1 MIHVD
6 RAAVAKPDVFDSW
19 LAEKERADAR
29 KWFSDP
35 KGSRQERFRFA
46 VYKRPEIREALNE
59 LFHGKCAYCES
70 LIVAAAPIDVELY
83 RPKAGVAENPDHPG
97 YWWLASDWDNM
108 LASCADCNRVRSHA
122 GERAGKGNRFPLA
135 DEAKRAFEPGAEV
148 DEAPLL
154 LNPCLDNPEQELV
167 FDKTGQV
174 VSSTRR
180 GQATI
185 SVLGLNRAGLVLARQ
200 RAAVKIL
207 DAIGSLDALLAVA
220 DRSSSGSRRQ
230 AESAAR
236 RHVESLMSACSP
248 SEEYAGMKRQLARPM
263 LDRLRK
269 LGLIE
274 KEPDA
279 LSDTPMVSKA
289 RRMAAQSS
297 WGQFVEEQSSFSLE
311 TEEGRA
317 TYKSERRLI
326 ETVSIRNVKA
336 IRELDLDLTAAGSGR
351 TPWLML
357 LGENGTGK
365 STVLQ
370 AIALT
375 LIGAS
380 ALVRL
385 GGMGIHPRDYIRYRC
400 KSGSVSVKLS
410 GFKGPHRLT
419 LFPHH
424 VEFTAPTGEQSRVN
438 FEPFV
443 RVVEGTGWEPQMV
456 VLGYGATRLLP
467 RDLASPVTST
477 GDTFSRVDNL
487 FNPFVPLRDP
497 DSWMAGLG
505 VVEFDS
511 ASLVLKDLLS
521 LAAKARF
528 EVGKDKCVIVAYHG
542 ERVPLRQLSDG
553 YQSVV
558 ATAVDI
564 LEVMTS
570 VWPNLLDAEGIVL
583 LDEIGAHL
591 HPTWKMRIVS
601 SIRRAAPGVQFVTST
616 HDPLC
621 LRGLG
626 EGEVVVMKR
635 DANNHVFAMTGLP
648 SPADF
653 RVDQLL
659 TSSFFGLNSTS
670 DPETDEDFTTYYT
683 LLAMP
688 DRTAAEDDQL
698 RALQAKLKDRRF
710 LGITPRDQLMYSALD
725 QLLADHQ
732 DDVVQRIPDLHAEAV
747 RAVSKIW
754 AAEEEEAPQGMT

>member
-1 MIHVD
+1 MIHVN
-6 RAAVAKPDVFDSW
+6 RSTVAKPEVLDSW
-19 LAEKERADAR
+19 LAETERANAR
-29 KWFSDP
+29 KWFSNP
-35 KGSRQERFRFA
+35 KRHRQERFRFE
-46 VYKRPEIREALNE
+46 VYRRPEVRDALNE

-83 RPKAGVAENPDHPG
+83 RPKAGVVESPDHPG

-122 GERAGKGNRFPLA
+122 GERAGKGNRFPLLN
-135 DEAKRAFEPGAEV
+135 EAKRAFMPGAEV

-154 LNPCLDNPEQELV
+154 LNPCLDDPEQELV
-167 FDKTGQV
+167 FNWTGEV
-174 VSSTRR
+174 VSSSPR

-185 SVLGLNRAGLVLARQ
+185 SVLGLNRPGLVFARQ
-200 RAAVKIL
+200 TAA
-207 DAIGSLDALLAVA
+207 ASLKVLLASLEALLAVEE
-220 DRSSSGSRRQ
+220 SSSGSRTQ
-230 AESAAR
+230 TESATPWL
-236 RHVESLMSACSP
+236 ESLTSACAA
-248 SEEYAGMKRQLARPM
+248 SEEYAGIKRQLARPM

-274 KEPDA
+274 QEPDA
-279 LSDTPMVSKA
+279 VSDTPVISKA
-289 RRMAAQSS
+289 KRMAVQSS
-297 WGQFVEEQSSFSLE
+297 WDQYMEEQSSFSLE
-311 TEEGRA
+311 TQEGRA

-336 IRELDLDLTAAGSGR
+336 VRELDLDLTAAGSGR

-370 AIALT
+370 AIGLT

-385 GGMGIHPRDYIRYRC
+385 GGIGIHPGDYIRYRC

-419 LFPHH
+419 FRADH
-424 VEFTAPTGEQSRVN
+424 VEFTAPTGERSVVTFGPSGRVL
-438 FEPFV
+438 
-443 RVVEGTGWEPQMV
+443 EGSGWEPQMI

-467 RDLASPVTST
+467 RDLASPVMST
-477 GDTFSRVDNL
+477 GDTFSRIDNL
-487 FNPFVPLRDP
+487 FNPFVPLGDP

-505 VVEFDS
+505 EVEFDS

-528 EVGKDKCVIVAYHG
+528 EVDRDKRVIVNYHG

-564 LEVMTS
+564 LDVMTT
-570 VWPNLLDAEGIVL
+570 VWPNLQDAEGVVL

-601 SIRRAAPGVQFVTST
+601 SIRRAAPGLQFVTST

-626 EGEVVVMKR
+626 EGEVVVMRR
-635 DANNHVFAMTGLP
+635 DPNNRVFAVTGLP

-659 TSSFFGLNSTS
+659 TSSFFGLNSTI
-670 DPETDEDFTTYYT
+670 DPETDEDFTKYYT

-688 DRTAAEDDQL
+688 KRTDVEEDQL
-698 RALQAKLKDRRF
+698 RALQAKLKDRRL
-710 LGITPRDQLMYSALD
+710 LGITPRDQLMYGALD

-732 DDVVQRIPDLHAEAV
+732 DDVVQRIPDLQADAV
-747 RAVSKIW
+747 TAVSKIW
-754 AAEEEEAPQGMT
+754 AAEEEASKG

>member
-1 MIHVD
+1 LIHVD
-6 RAAVAKPDVFDSW
+6 RSTVAKPKPLGSI
-19 LAEKERADAR
+19 LAGAERRDANE
-29 KWFSDP
+29 WFKDP
-35 KGSRQERFRFA
+35 KRHRQERFRFA
-46 VYKRPEIREALNE
+46 VYRRPEVRDALSE

-70 LIVAAAPIDVELY
+70 LIVASGPIDVEFY
-83 RPKAGVAENPDHPG
+83 RPKAGVAERPEHPG

-108 LASCADCNRVRSHA
+108 LSSCADCNRVRSHA
-122 GERAGKGNRFPLA
+122 GERAGKGNRFPLR
-135 DEAKRAFEPGAEV
+135 DEDKRAFEPGAEV
-148 DEAPLL
+148 HEAPLL
-154 LNPCLDNPEQELV
+154 LNPCVDNPEQELV
-167 FDKTGQV
+167 FDTTGKV
-174 VSSTRR
+174 MSSSRR
-180 GQATI
+180 GQTTI
-185 SVLGLNRAGLVLARQ
+185 SVLGLNRRGLVFARKT
-200 RAAVKIL
+200 AAANIRSTI
-207 DAIGSLDALLAVA
+207 ASLDALLAIRESSPA
-220 DRSSSGSRRQ
+220 SRSESESATRQ
-230 AESAAR
+230 AAA
-236 RHVESLMSACSP
+236 SLLSACSA

-263 LDRLRK
+263 LDRLLT

-274 KEPDA
+274 QEPDGVSA
-279 LSDTPMVSKA
+279 TPLISKA
-289 RRMAAQSS
+289 GRMAARSS
-297 WGQFVEEQSSFSLE
+297 WDRYVKEQSSFSLQ

-336 IRELDLDLTAAGSGR
+336 IRQLDLDLTAAGSGR

-370 AIALT
+370 GISLT
-375 LIGAS
+375 LVGAS

-385 GGMGIHPRDYIRYRC
+385 WGMGFHPRDYVRYRC
-400 KSGSVSVKLS
+400 KSGHVSVQLS
-410 GFKGPHRLT
+410 GFAGPHHLT
-419 LFPHH
+419 FRPDE
-424 VEFTAPTGEQSRVN
+424 VEFTAPTGEQSVVT
-438 FEPFV
+438 FGSSGP
-443 RVVEGTGWEPQMV
+443 VVEGRAWEPQMI

-467 RDLASPVTST
+467 RDLASQVTST
-477 GDTFSRVDNL
+477 GDTFSRIDNL

-505 VVEFDS
+505 EIQFDS

-521 LAAKARF
+521 LDPKARF
-528 EVGKDKCVIVAYHG
+528 EADRDKRIIVVYLG
-542 ERVPLRQLSDG
+542 EHVPLRQLSDG

-564 LEVMTS
+564 LDVMTP
-570 VWPNLLDAEGIVL
+570 VWPNLQDAEGIVL

-626 EGEVVVMKR
+626 EGEVVVMRR

-648 SPADF
+648 SPVDF

-659 TSSFFGLNSTS
+659 MSSFFGLNSTI

-688 DRTAAEDDQL
+688 KRTAAEEDQL

-710 LGITPRDQLMYSALD
+710 LGITPRDQLMYGALD

-732 DDVVQRIPDLHAEAV
+732 DDIVQRIPDLQEEAV
-747 RAVSKIW
+747 AAISKIW
-754 AAEEEEAPQGMT
+754 ADEEDEAPQE